1 MTAEKVGNSKVVAVE
16 PVIRR
21 GKDASGTPSPT
32 TVKLTLANGE
42 KVYGCKL
49 CTYTTSNTGSMHGH
63 LARHHPDAQNPP
75 ETTQAPPAEPEETV
89 PEPAQEESEVPAEAP
104 VVKAVMD
111 MTVGELLSYV
121 AFLEADGERPEALR
135 ARVEAAEAEVAQ
147 WKAKFSA
154 VKAFL
159 D

>member
-1 MTAEKVGNSKVVAVE
+1 VTAEKVGNFRVVAVE

-21 GKDASGTPSPT
+21 GKDGGGTPSPT
-32 TVKLTLANGE
+32 TVKLTLDNGE

-63 LARHHPDAQNPP
+63 LTRHHRGAQSLSETPQAQP
-75 ETTQAPPAEPEETV
+75 EEPEETV
-89 PEPAQEESEVPAEAP
+89 PESAQEESAAPAQAP
-104 VVKAVMD
+104 VVKAVMS

-135 ARVEAAEAEVAQ
+135 ARAEAAEAEVAQ
-147 WKAKFSA
+147 WEARFAAIKAS
-154 VKAFL
+154 L